1 MMIVLNAKSAPS
13 ARRPMASGAAKAGP
27 RLTGLVLGL
36 LAGISAVHA
45 AAPAATTAP
54 APQAAAVQVAPTPS
68 ADPSKQL
75 PGVISI
81 ANIDFK
87 RGDGGSGKLI
97 VRFSGDGA
105 MPDLKSQGAEVLV
118 DVGNAQLPAS
128 LQKPLNVV
136 DFATPVQRIEA
147 RTKGAGAQ
155 LVLNTSG
162 AYDTMAY
169 QTGREYIVE
178 VVPRTAQAAGNR
190 AVGAP
195 ATAAR
200 PAAGAGVTSMPTPAG
215 SGAVGTRAYSGRP
228 VTFNFQ
234 DVPVRTVLQLV
245 AEESNLNIV
254 AADTVQGNVTLRLVN
269 VPWDQALDIVLQAK
283 GLDKRRSGNV
293 VWVAPQ
299 AEVAKYEQDREDARI
314 ALDNRVDLVTEYVQ
328 VNYHNAPAIYKALTE
343 AKGIGGTG
351 GGGNENSQGE
361 NGFLSPRGRLVA
373 DERTNTLMISDIPKK
388 VAQMKELIRVIDR
401 PVDQVLIE
409 ARIVI
414 ATESFA
420 RDLGARFGVSGQKG
434 DVITSG
440 TLESIKNY
448 TNTRAQNVLIERK
461 ADLLNQE
468 ATAARNAGDTQ
479 TANQLVQQARSLLQT
494 ITNPAFLFP
503 NALNTN
509 LNLANPAGALAF
521 TILGKWVNLDLEFNA
536 MQTEGRGEVVSN
548 PRVVTSNQREAVI
561 SQGQEVG
568 YVTISP
574 QQGGNSIPI
583 PNVQFKDVLME
594 MKVNPTITND
604 GRVFLNMNVKKD
616 EIEGFV
622 DTSIGQVPQI
632 NKRNINTAVLVE
644 DGQTVV
650 IGGVYEF
657 RDRTDLSKVPFLA
670 DIPFLGNLFKKK
682 SRSKEKAELLIF
694 VTPKVMQVSQR

>member
-1 MMIVLNAKSAPS
+1 
-13 ARRPMASGAAKAGP
+13 MASSP
-27 RLTGLVLGL
+27 RLAGLVIGL
-36 LAGISAVHA
+36 LAGISAVQA
-45 AAPAATTAP
+45 APQTAATAPAAVP
-54 APQAAAVQVAPTPS
+54 APQVAPTPS
-68 ADPSKQL
+68 NDPAKQL
-75 PGVISI
+75 PGTISV

-105 MPDLKSQGAEVLV
+105 MPDLRNQGAEVLV
-118 DVGNAQLPAS
+118 NVGNAQLPAA

-136 DFATPVQRIEA
+136 DFATPVQRIDA
-147 RTKGAGAQ
+147 RTSGAGTQ
-155 LVLNTSG
+155 LVLNTAG

-178 VVPRTAQAAGNR
+178 VVPRAAAAGNR
-190 AVGAP
+190 AVGAAGGKTAG
-195 ATAAR
+195 ATAATVGQA
-200 PAAGAGVTSMPTPAG
+200 PAGVARS
-215 SGAVGTRAYSGRP
+215 YSGRP

-314 ALDNRVDLVTEYVQ
+314 ALDNRVDLTTEYIQ
-328 VNYHNAPAIYKALTE
+328 INYHNAGAIYKALTE
-343 AKGIGGTG
+343 AKGIGNSG
-351 GGGNENSQGE
+351 GGGGESGASSE

-440 TLESIKNY
+440 TLESINNY
-448 TNTRAQNVLIERK
+448 RN
-461 ADLLNQE
+461 
-468 ATAARNAGDTQ
+468 TAAKNDLIRQQADSLTADSVRFRDAGNLTKAEALQD
-479 TANQLVQQARSLLQT
+479 QARSLLQT
-494 ITNPAFLFP
+494 LTNPAFLFP
-503 NALNTN
+503 ASLNSN
-509 LNLANPAGALAF
+509 VGVLNPAGALAF
-521 TILGKWVNLDLEFNA
+521 TILGKWVNLDMEFSA

-616 EIEGFV
+616 EIQGFI

-694 VTPKVMQVSQR
+694 VTPKVMQVTQR

>member
-1 MMIVLNAKSAPS
+1 MMIVLNAKSMPS
-13 ARRPMASGAAKAGP
+13 ARRPMASGP
-27 RLTGLVLGL
+27 RMAGLVVGL

-45 AAPAATTAP
+45 APPAAATTAP
-54 APQAAAVQVAPTPS
+54 AVQAPTVQVAPTPS
-68 ADPSKQL
+68 NDPSKQL
-75 PGVISI
+75 PGTISV

-97 VRFSGDGA
+97 VRFDGDGA
-105 MPDLKSQGAEVLV
+105 LPDLRNQGSEVLV
-118 DVGNAQLPAS
+118 NVGNAQLPAS
-128 LQKPLNVV
+128 LQRPLNVS
-136 DFATPVQRIEA
+136 DFATPVQRVEA
-147 RTKGAGAQ
+147 RTSGTGTQ

-178 VVPRTAQAAGNR
+178 VVPRTAAAGNR
-190 AVGAP
+190 AVGA
-195 ATAAR
+195 AGAKSAAS
-200 PAAGAGVTSMPTPAG
+200 AAGSSTGSTQPGVVRS
-215 SGAVGTRAYSGRP
+215 YSGRP

-314 ALDNRVDLVTEYVQ
+314 ALDNRVDLTTEYIQ
-328 VNYHNAPAIYKALTE
+328 INYHNAAQIYKALTE
-343 AKGIGGTG
+343 AKGIGGSG
-351 GGGNENSQGE
+351 GGGESGGGNGNNE

-388 VAQMKELIRVIDR
+388 VVQMKELIRVIDR

-440 TLESIKNY
+440 TLESINNYRNTTAKNE
-448 TNTRAQNVLIERK
+448 LIRDQASK
-461 ADLLNQE
+461 LTADADLFRVSDPAK
-468 ATAARNAGDTQ
+468 ATSLLD
-479 TANQLVQQARSLLQT
+479 QARSLLQT
-494 ITNPAFLFP
+494 MTNPAFLFP
-503 NALNTN
+503 ASLNSN
-509 LNLANPAGALAF
+509 VGIANPAGALAF
-521 TILGKWVNLDLEFNA
+521 TILGKYVNLDMEFTA

-694 VTPKVMQVSQR
+694 VTPKVMKVTQR